1 MMRTAMLLC
10 VLGVLS
16 ARLSGASGP
25 DSVYRAVGAQR
36 LPIEFPGGVG
46 TFDAFFRSLDGVI
59 RRGAGKIDIVH
70 CGGSHVQAGAYGQ
83 AMRSYFD
90 AYAPSI
96 LRERGLV
103 VPWEAAGTHGSQ
115 GADFRSDLAWEGG
128 RIAVSQHEGPFGG
141 TGMRGTAHGA
151 GRFSWTA
158 LHPKGSPFVCD
169 KVLLLGSAEGLVPR
183 WDGPPSAC
191 TSTAFKE
198 GIGWEFTLCEPVDEV
213 AFALV
218 PDSAAP
224 ADSSRTGRAAFHLH
238 GAVLGSTGEQGVV
251 WHELGVNGASTA
263 GFLRAEGFGT
273 TLAAIGPELV
283 IFGLGIND
291 AHGPPN
297 GFDRSAFEARYD
309 RLIAHVR
316 EAAPDAAILLLTN
329 TDSAYRGKANPNAEA
344 VREAMFALGKRHQV
358 AVFDQYRA
366 MGGGGSMSRWVAAG
380 LGQTDKIHFTRDGYG
395 VLARL
400 LFDAL
405 LAGWGDFVSPTVP
418 AR

>member
-1 MMRTAMLLC
+1 MIRATMLL
-10 VLGVLS
+10 VLS
-16 ARLSGASGP
+16 VLAVAVRAGGGP
-25 DSVYRAVGAQR
+25 DSLYRAVGAQR

-46 TFDAFFRSLDGVI
+46 TFGDFFRTLDGVI
-59 RRGAGKIDIVH
+59 RQGTGKIDIVH

-83 AMRSYFD
+83 AMRGYFED
-90 AYAPSI
+90 YAPSV

-103 VPWEAAGTHGSQ
+103 VPWEAAGTHGSH
-115 GADFRSDLAWEGG
+115 GAEFRSNLNWEGG

-141 TGMRGTAHGA
+141 TGMRGTARDT

-169 KVLLLGSAEGLVPR
+169 RILLLGSSEGLIPR

-191 TSTAFKE
+191 TQTEYKE

-218 PDSAAP
+218 SEAVT
-224 ADSSRTGRAAFHLH
+224 DSSGTAPVAFHLH
-238 GAVLGSTGEQGVV
+238 GAILGSTGSQGVV

-263 GFLRAEGFGT
+263 GFLRAEGFGP

-283 IFGLGIND
+283 LFGLGIND
-291 AHGPPN
+291 AHGPPS
-297 GFDRSAFEARYD
+297 GFDRAAFEARYE
-309 RLIAHVR
+309 RLILSVR
-316 EAAPDAAILLLTN
+316 AAAPQAAILLLTN
-329 TDSAYRGKANPNAEA
+329 TDSAYRGKPNPNAEA
-344 VREAMFALGKRHQV
+344 VREAMFALAARHGV

-366 MGGGGSMSRWVAAG
+366 MGGSGSMRRWEAAD
-380 LGQTDKIHFTRDGYG
+380 LGQTDHVHFTRTGYS

-405 LAGWGDFVSPTVP
+405 LAGWGDAVSPPVP